1 MLQMMLPLFYPAAVL
16 VNVGADLLLAAAKP
30 RWLMGLGWR
39 PQRDFSL
46 KALRDTYLP
55 PALFFINM
63 YCHTPRTGRLVRVRV
78 GVPISRQPSTR
89 LYTAVVVH
97 LTPNDAR
104 RYFYTGISRS
114 FEMLQ
119 CKPVDPDDAA
129 AGSFLMADPVTRCWE
144 GDHSTHAALA
154 AVGVLVY
161 CVLLPLAFAYVL
173 LVLIPKKGLQ
183 NKARTPH

>member
-63 YCHTPRTGRLVRVRV
+63 YLPHASNGPPGW
-78 GVPISRQPSTR
+78 GPYQ
-89 LYTAVVVH
+89 
-97 LTPNDAR
+97 
-104 RYFYTGISRS
+104 F
-114 FEMLQ
+114 
-119 CKPVDPDDAA
+119 
-129 AGSFLMADPVTRCWE
+129 
-144 GDHSTHAALA
+144 AAL
-154 AVGVLVY
+154 
-161 CVLLPLAFAYVL
+161 
-173 LVLIPKKGLQ
+173 
-183 NKARTPH
+183 